1 MVLARD
7 EERRGGMLA
16 RDERRVRVFRE
27 RGELMTGRVLPRVEE
42 RQDVGERRED
52 RRGRNRA

>member
-1 MVLARD
+1 MVLPRD

-27 RGELMTGRVLPRVEE
+27 RRV
-42 RQDVGERRED
+42 DD
-52 RRGRNRA
+52 R